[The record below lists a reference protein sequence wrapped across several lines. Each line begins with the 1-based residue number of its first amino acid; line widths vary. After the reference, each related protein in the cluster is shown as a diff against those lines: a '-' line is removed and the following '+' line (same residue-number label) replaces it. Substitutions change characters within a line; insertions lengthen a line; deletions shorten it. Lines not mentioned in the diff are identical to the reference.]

1 MTKLFK
7 SIAII
12 AILLLV
18 AVPAMAQD
26 SYLKNRWN
34 LKLAGS
40 PKFHINGK
48 EQFAFLLT
56 EVHYGILNNFELGVA
71 LGMERTRVANL
82 KPGASN
88 PPTYDDYY
96 SVDYSMPMYDLNLN
110 YHLLP
115 YLAKDN
121 NSKFD
126 LYLSGRLGGNYIKS
140 NVNDQS
146 FYWNYYLGG
155 GLAWYFTR
163 NIGIYTEYGKQYSLS
178 RNYSKR
184 GFRFGIAVK
193 FY

>member
-1 MTKLFK
+1 MNNSFK

-12 AILLLV
+12 AILLLM
-18 AVPAMAQD
+18 AVPTMAQD

-40 PKFHINGK
+40 PKFQIDGK

-88 PPTYDDYY
+88 PPTMDDYY
-96 SVDYSMPMYDLNLN
+96 NVDYTMPIYDLNLN

-115 YLAKDN
+115 YLVKDKK
-121 NSKFD
+121 SKFD
-126 LYLSGRLGGNYIKS
+126 LYFSGRIGGKYIKS
-140 NVNDQS
+140 DANDQS
-146 FYWNYYLGG
+146 FFWNYYLGG

-163 NIGIYTEYGKQYSLS
+163 NVGIYTEYGKQYSLS
-178 RNYSKR
+178 SDYTKR
-184 GFRFGIAVK
+184 GFRFGIGVK
-193 FY
+193 F